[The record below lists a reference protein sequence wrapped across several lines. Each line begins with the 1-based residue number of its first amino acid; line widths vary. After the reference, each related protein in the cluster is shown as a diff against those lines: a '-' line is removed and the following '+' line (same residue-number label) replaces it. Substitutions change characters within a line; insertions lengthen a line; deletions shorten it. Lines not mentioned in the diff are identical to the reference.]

1 MDRTLLKENAKKV
14 FRKNYWHSVIVAFLM
29 TLGTGGVS
37 RFNFN
42 FEEEFN
48 GGFIEEF
55 SASGFSDFFSD
66 FLSSGVAAL
75 VGTVA
80 VVAAICGIILSIFV
94 FSSLRCGGIRYFMKL
109 RRNHKVEINEV
120 VANFRDKTFLNIAKI
135 SVLKFIYV
143 MLWSLL
149 FIIPGIIKDF
159 EYWAIDYILA
169 VRPDLSKDEAF
180 RLSKTIMNGNKL
192 DLFVLE
198 LSFLGWNILS
208 MLTFSVVGVF
218 YANPY
223 IQATHVEFFDKI
235 RNEAIIEGRITPF
248 DVPDYQQFEDV
259 PPTFN
264 QYQNTQNTN
273 TYYQNNAAQQSPA
286 AQNIVYKPVESDIN
300 NTPETPNFPTNE

>member
-1 MDRTLLKENAKKV
+1 MDRAQLKENAKKV
-14 FRKNYWHSVIVAFLM
+14 FHKNYWHSVIVAFLM
-29 TLGTGGVS
+29 TLGAGGVS
-37 RFNFN
+37 RFNFD

-48 GGFIEEF
+48 SGYIEEF
-55 SASGFSDFFSD
+55 SANGFSDFFSD
-66 FLSSGVAAL
+66 FLSSNVAAL
-75 VGTVA
+75 IGVIA
-80 VVAAICGIILSIFV
+80 FIAAICGIILSIFV
-94 FSSLRCGGIRYFMKL
+94 FSTLRCGGIRYFMKL

-135 SVLKFIYV
+135 SFLEDIYI

-149 FIIPGIIKDF
+149 FIIPGIIKAF

-198 LSFLGWNILS
+198 LSFLGWTILS
-208 MLTFSVVGVF
+208 LFTFSLVGVF

-223 IQATHVEFFDKI
+223 IQATYVEFFDKI
-235 RNEAIIEGRITPF
+235 RNEAIIEGRINPF

-259 PPTFN
+259 PPTFS

-273 TYYQNNAAQQSPA
+273 TYYQNNSAQQPPT
-286 AQNIVYKPVESDIN
+286 AQNIVYKPEESNLND
-300 NTPETPNFPTNE
+300 TPEVPHFPTEE